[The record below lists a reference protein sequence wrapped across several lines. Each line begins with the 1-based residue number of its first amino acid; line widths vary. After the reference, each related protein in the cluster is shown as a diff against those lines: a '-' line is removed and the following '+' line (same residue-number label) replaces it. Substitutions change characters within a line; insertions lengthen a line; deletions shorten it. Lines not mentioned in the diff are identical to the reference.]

1 MNARKFYNAG
11 ETPEGRLKRLV
22 LYNISGIQSFVPLC
36 VGRILLANEKIG
48 YNVLVCMGEVLK
60 KSLVRIIISLKYSLF
75 IVVEQHLCDTQN
87 LVQMDVILSWQTNS
101 IILPNK
107 IN

>member
-36 VGRILLANEKIG
+36 VLANEKIG

-60 KSLVRIIISLKYSLF
+60 KSLLRIIISLKYSLF